1 MIELPKEFKQSI
13 INRYAEKGIEWLNS
27 IDKIVEKYEKKF
39 SLYNMHLVEKLSMNI
54 VILAN
59 SDKYGEVVLK
69 IGTPG
74 KSVISEIEY
83 ISLFNSKC
91 FAKCYYY
98 NKEDRVMLL
107 EKINPGYDLS
117 CLKNQQERVNV
128 FCEVLNNIMVPS
140 VSNTSFRTYE
150 EIIEEKIETVYSDKQ
165 DYSNILY
172 MIDIVNE
179 LYNEIKRMNLPKYIL
194 HEDLQHKNI
203 LKSEDGWKAID
214 PHGTIGEKIF
224 ETTQFIR
231 GELEYTSVERLDEIV
246 TLVSKFLKE
255 DKILIYKALYITIFE
270 KIVFFIKAKYDTNFI
285 DYNIKVCEK
294 IYKYI
299 K

>member
-1 MIELPKEFKQSI
+1 MIELPKEFKKSV
-13 INRYAEKGIEWLNS
+13 INRYEEKGIEWLNS
-27 IDKIVEKYEKKF
+27 IDKIIEKYKKKF

-59 SDKYGEVVLK
+59 CDKYGEVVLK
-69 IGTPG
+69 IGAPE
-74 KSVISEIEY
+74 KSVISEINY
-83 ISLFNSKC
+83 ISLLNSKH

-117 CLKNQQERVNV
+117 YLKNQQERVNV
-128 FCEVLNNIMVPS
+128 FCEVLNNIMVPN
-140 VSNTSFRTYE
+140 VTNTSFRTYE
-150 EIIEEKIETVYSDKQ
+150 EIIEDKIETVYGDKQ
-165 DYSNILY
+165 YYSDILY

-179 LYNEIKRMNLPKYIL
+179 LYNEIKKMNLPKYIL

-214 PHGTIGEKIF
+214 PHGTIGEEVF

-231 GELEYTSVERLDEIV
+231 GELEHTSVEKLDEIV
-246 TLVSKFLKE
+246 TLVSKTLKE
-255 DKILIYKALYITIFE
+255 DKMLIYKALYITIFE
-270 KIVFFIKAKYDTNFI
+270 KIFFLLKQNMIQI
-285 DYNIKVCEK
+285 L
-294 IYKYI
+294 
-299 K
+299 

>member
-13 INRYAEKGIEWLNS
+13 INRYAENGIEWLNS
-27 IDKIVEKYEKKF
+27 IDKIIEKYEKNF

-83 ISLFNSKC
+83 ISLFNSKY

-117 CLKNQQERVNV
+117 CLKSQQERVNV
-128 FCEVLNNIMVPS
+128 FCKILNNIMVPS

-172 MIDIVNE
+172 MIDIVNK
-179 LYNEIKRMNLPKYIL
+179 LYNEIKRTSLPKYIL

-231 GELEYTSVERLDEIV
+231 GELEYTSVEKLDEIV
-246 TLVSKFLKE
+246 TLVSRCLKE

>member
-54 VILAN
+54 VIQAN

-172 MIDIVNE
+172 MIDIVNK
-179 LYNEIKRMNLPKYIL
+179 LYNEIKRMNLQKYIL

-270 KIVFFIKAKYDTNFI
+270 KIVFFIKSKYDTNFI